1 MLSEAWWHCWEV
13 AIHEIMSKWSSVSGY
28 AVLFQ
33 EWELYGTSIWRVFSM
48 EEAQQALKTGMAG
61 RVDREHFCAPSL
73 HRNTCILGA
82 RESSPEKVN
91 PWSIGR
97 VQLVPFSL
105 PHLHAKLSASEVL
118 WKTNVNVKTP
128 QSEETTSSI
137 CVCNKAPN
145 LLAVFTTKASYGH
158 MLEAKIK
165 EH

>member
-1 MLSEAWWHCWEV
+1 M

-91 PWSIGR
+91 P
-97 VQLVPFSL
+97 
-105 PHLHAKLSASEVL
+105 
-118 WKTNVNVKTP
+118 
-128 QSEETTSSI
+128 
-137 CVCNKAPN
+137 
-145 LLAVFTTKASYGH
+145 
-158 MLEAKIK
+158 
-165 EH
+165 